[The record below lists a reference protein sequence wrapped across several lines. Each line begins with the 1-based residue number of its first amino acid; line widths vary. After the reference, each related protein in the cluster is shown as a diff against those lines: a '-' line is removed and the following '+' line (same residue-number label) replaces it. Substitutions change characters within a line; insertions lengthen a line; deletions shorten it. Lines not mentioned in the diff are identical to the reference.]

1 MHTTTSTGPK
11 GRSQDGRQRARE
23 NEARLLRA
31 LHRFGWLRTRDLAA
45 LCWQRWAS
53 RPAGTPSLAPTVP
66 TASAVRMAQ
75 RTLHRLRDTRLV
87 ITTLAPGGCTLH
99 ALSEGGAR
107 FLNETGLAAVTGKD
121 LVRGHSAA
129 FLRHRCIANEVAIA
143 GIVQGYRASTEREI
157 AQGLWL
163 GGSAGIAGKRPD
175 VLLRSGSQVWWIE
188 IDKSRRNAKD
198 HAFLL
203 AWLTKV
209 LRDKMRPDGGQLL
222 GLGLTWA
229 RVVFVCTPAAK
240 AKLCRDLV
248 TAGWSESH
256 IASLISF
263 ECALYSFADIS
274 FSQK

>member
-1 MHTTTSTGPK
+1 MNTTTSTRPRGK
-11 GRSQDGRQRARE
+11 SLDGRQRARE
-23 NEARLLRA
+23 NEVRLLRA

-53 RPAGTPSLAPTVP
+53 RPSSTLSLAPTQP
-66 TASAVRMAQ
+66 TASGLRMAQ
-75 RTLHRLRDTRLV
+75 RTLCRLREARLV
-87 ITTLAPGGCTLH
+87 ITTLAPDGSRLH

-107 FLNETGLAAVTGKD
+107 FLKDAGLAAVTGKD

-129 FLRHRCIANEVAIA
+129 FLRHRCIANEVAIS
-143 GIVQGYRASTEREI
+143 GIVQGYRVSTERET
-157 AQGLWL
+157 ARGLWL
-163 GGSAGIAGKRPD
+163 GGTAGIAGKRPD
-175 VLLRSGSQVWWIE
+175 VLLRHGSQVWWVE

-209 LRDKMRPDGGQLL
+209 LRDKARPDGGQLL
-222 GLGLTWA
+222 GLGLMWA

-274 FSQK
+274 FLQS